1 MLRNKHFIFLWL
13 VNAAT
18 TLAIELFSITILVTI
33 YNQSESTL
41 LAVGIMVARTLPAFL
56 LSPVAGVLVDRFP
69 RKNMLIF
76 MELLRILVIAFVIW
90 ILQGDGGISISG
102 FYLIIVGLSIAGVF
116 SRPARMS
123 LIPSIVSKEQ
133 LVKANSFIMTSNLI
147 MTAISF
153 TIGGWLFLTV
163 QLQQIAMIVVALFA
177 MAILAAIFIK
187 VSKPMKT
194 DSIKGVESFWQSL
207 KSGWTYLQKHPIAR
221 PLTIMEAIEHLP
233 HGIWT
238 GALMLAFTN
247 KALQGDA
254 SDWGYQLSGFFAGM
268 IMGSIGSL
276 SVISNWI
283 HRYPGRIIIVNAF
296 AVGIFTLAYAISPNV
311 WMAVI
316 WSFLFGLPFAIR
328 DVAQDSLLQSTVEK
342 KQLGRV
348 YATRE
353 MLWNAIFMFAG
364 IFFAWLSDF
373 MSIRI
378 IYVIGGVM
386 YILTG
391 FYALS
396 NKALRRSNLEKVQGN
411 QDNTNEVYNTISVIS
426 ET

>member
-1 MLRNKHFIFLWL
+1 MLRNKNFIFLWF
-13 VNAAT
+13 VNATT
-18 TLAIELFSITILVTI
+18 TLAIELFNITILVTI
-33 YNQSESTL
+33 YEQTESTL
-41 LAVGIMVARTLPAFL
+41 LAAGTMVARTLPAFL
-56 LSPVAGVLVDRFP
+56 LGPVAGVLVDRFP
-69 RKNMLIF
+69 RKNMIIF
-76 MELLRILVIAFVIW
+76 MDLIRLIVIAFVIW
-90 ILQGDGGISISG
+90 FIRSDGKVSISG
-102 FYLIIVGLSIAGVF
+102 FYLIIAGLSTAGVF

-123 LIPSIVSKEQ
+123 LIPSLVSQEQ

-147 MTAISF
+147 MMAISF
-153 TIGGWLFLTV
+153 TIGGWLIITI
-163 QLQQIAMIVVALFA
+163 QLQQIAMLVTALFA
-177 MAILAAIFIK
+177 MAILAAMFIK
-187 VSKPMKT
+187 AHKPKITNSKT
-194 DSIKGVESFWQSL
+194 EEESFWQSL
-207 KSGWTYLQKHPIAR
+207 ISGWTYLWQHPIAR
-221 PLTIMEAIEHLP
+221 PLTIMEAMEHLP

-254 SDWGYQLSGFFAGM
+254 TDWGYQLSGFFAGM
-268 IMGSIGSL
+268 ILGSIGSI
-276 SVISNWI
+276 SVIGNCLR
-283 HRYPGRIIIVNAF
+283 RYPGRIIIVNAF

-311 WMAVI
+311 WMAVT

-328 DVAQDSLLQSTVEK
+328 DVAQDSLLQSMVSEN
-342 KQLGRV
+342 QLGRV

-378 IYVIGGVM
+378 IYIIGGLL

-396 NKALRRSNLEKVQGN
+396 NKALRKSNMEKVPVN
-411 QDNTNEVYNTISVIS
+411 YDNTNEVYDTI
-426 ET
+426 